1 VGAVQTSTDV
11 AYLLESIMIRK
22 ATLALALLVLSVSP
36 AALAQSSEP
45 VPVPEPSTQ
54 SQNAP
59 EAQSDAASQAV
70 PATLAE
76 IKTKGADAIAKR
88 QRTLAGLAGKLALQ
102 KTDSCAYNGS
112 MSFEVRNTSLSLST
126 VGASLARTTDIEEAK
141 TLYKSIFIDH
151 RVYALVEPKAG
162 KVFRC
167 NAIVERN
174 AALTAM
180 AVKVQAT
187 IDSQRAKGIDTSV
200 AQANKDA
207 AIVLVGAVNPGVT
220 LESVMGLVPDRGVDS
235 VRLSNASAL
244 TACDASLDAQYA
256 SQKTAHAQLVAARNS
271 LKANR
276 PVKPTKPA
284 APTAPAVAR

>member
-1 VGAVQTSTDV
+1 MKVVAVQTSPDV

-22 ATLALALLVLSVSP
+22 TTLALTALLMLSASP
-36 AALAQSSEP
+36 AALAQSNDNP
-45 VPVPEPSTQ
+45 APVPEPATQ

-59 EAQSDAASQAV
+59 EAQADAAAQAV
-70 PATLAE
+70 PPTLAD
-76 IKTKGADAIAKR
+76 IKTKGAEQIAKR
-88 QRTLAGLAGKLALQ
+88 QRTLSNLAGRLALQ

-112 MSFEVRNTSLSLST
+112 MSFEVRNTSISLST
-126 VGASLARTTDIEEAK
+126 VGASLARTNDTVEA
-141 TLYKSIFIDH
+141 TALYKSIFNDH

-174 AALTAM
+174 AGLTAF
-180 AVKVQAT
+180 AVKVQAK
-187 IDSQRAKGIDTSV
+187 IDAQRAKGIDTSV

-207 AIVLVGAVNPGVT
+207 AILLIGAVNPGVT

-235 VRLSNASAL
+235 VRLSNAAAL

-256 SQKTAHAQLVAARNS
+256 SQKQAHAQLVAARNS
-271 LKANR
+271 LGANR
-276 PVKPTKPA
+276 PAKPA
-284 APTAPAVAR
+284 TPAPAAR